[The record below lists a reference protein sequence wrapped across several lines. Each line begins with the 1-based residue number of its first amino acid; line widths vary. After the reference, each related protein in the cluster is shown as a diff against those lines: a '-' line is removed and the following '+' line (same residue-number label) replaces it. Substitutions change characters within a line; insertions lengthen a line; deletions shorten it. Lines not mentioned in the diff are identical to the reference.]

1 MDSESSDRNLK
12 MVQNQPGIKFSQVPG
27 KLARGTTKAGLGA
40 GAVVVGILLF
50 LVFRGFGSGG
60 TGQSGSSESSGQS
73 ADTDDALLEQ
83 SPDGSTSPDPG
94 SDSRD
99 TQSRGLADPEDD
111 LTPDERN
118 ALSSQVLTVLID
130 ERQYMIQIASTPT
143 PLFRPTTL
151 TRIATLADRTEGDSN
166 GIRVR
171 ILRRETSRPSAENE
185 LRDVLKTVDINE
197 DSILMPAETVP

>member
-1 MDSESSDRNLK
+1 
-12 MVQNQPGIKFSQVPG
+12 MVQNQHGVKLSQVPG

-60 TGQSGSSESSGQS
+60 TGQSGSSESSGQA
-73 ADTDDALLEQ
+73 ADTDNALLEQ
-83 SPDGSTSPDPG
+83 SPDGSTSSDPG

-151 TRIATLADRTEGDSN
+151 TRIATLADQTEGDSN

-185 LRDVLKTVDINE
+185 LREVLKTVDISE
-197 DSILMPAETVP
+197 DGILMPAETVP

>member
-1 MDSESSDRNLK
+1 

>member
-1 MDSESSDRNLK
+1 

-73 ADTDDALLEQ
+73 ADTDDALLKQ

-185 LRDVLKTVDINE
+185 LREVLKTADINE